1 LLRLVTVNKQEMV
14 GVECERIS
22 NMVEDVEFSA
32 TVMEERGRAYL
43 YFLENRIQTNRKMLS
58 FL

>member
-1 LLRLVTVNKQEMV
+1 MTVNKQEMV